1 MNKVGL
7 IFPILNITMFMVIAI
22 GFSSPRNADY
32 YILMLVFLL
41 AAVVSSFVSIFT
53 IRRMLPGY
61 VKRYMLITI
70 VSSLIFY
77 LLNRSSGA
85 WSEGLISFYVF
96 MVLFQL
102 AGGVINSIIFFFYG
116 KDQAE
121 EMKLKGYPNSVIEKI
136 YKNILFREV
145 ERRIKGKVHPNA
157 LSKVAGGIATGVL
170 TETLSSG
177 RADLFSDNL
186 IPAAMSI
193 ADSHLA
199 NFETV
204 NHSITG
210 SYVNDFN
217 PATGLAMTSD
227 YFDAGGDVYGS
238 SLNHDSQFSFG
249 NGVTG
254 DFEHSLIDH
263 GSSFNGS
270 FDDYHHC

>member
-7 IFPILNITMFMVIAI
+7 LFPILNITMLMVIAVS
-22 GFSSPRNADY
+22 FFSPRNADY
-32 YILMLVFLL
+32 YMLMLVFLL

-61 VKRYMLITI
+61 VKCYMLIAI
-70 VSSLIFY
+70 ISSIGFY
-77 LLNRSSGA
+77 LLNRGSGA
-85 WSEGLISFYVF
+85 WSEGLISFNVF

-102 AGGVINSIIFFFYG
+102 AGGVVNSIIFFYYG

-121 EMKLKGYPNSVIEKI
+121 EMKLKGYPNSVIEKV

-199 NFETV
+199 NFESGNYSV
-204 NHSITG
+204 TG
-210 SYVNDFN
+210 SHANDFN

-227 YFDAGGDVYGS
+227 YFDAGGDTYGS
-238 SLNHDSQFSFG
+238 ALNHDSLFSSDNHISGGFD
-249 NGVTG
+249 N
-254 DFEHSLIDH
+254 HSIDH
-263 GSSFNGS
+263 GSSFSSG
-270 FDDYHHC
+270 FDDSRY

>member
-1 MNKVGL
+1 
-7 IFPILNITMFMVIAI
+7 
-22 GFSSPRNADY
+22 
-32 YILMLVFLL
+32 
-41 AAVVSSFVSIFT
+41 
-53 IRRMLPGY
+53 
-61 VKRYMLITI
+61 MLISI
-70 VSSLIFY
+70 ISSLGFY
-77 LLNRSSGA
+77 LSNRGSGA

-102 AGGVINSIIFFFYG
+102 DGGVVNSIIFFYYG

-121 EMKLKGYPNSVIEKI
+121 EMKLKGYPSSVIEKV

-193 ADSHLA
+193 ADSHLV
-199 NFETV
+199 NFESGD
-204 NHSITG
+204 HSMTG
-210 SYVNDFN
+210 SRANDFN

-227 YFDAGGDVYGS
+227 YFDAGGMFTVV
-238 SLNHDSQFSFG
+238 L
-249 NGVTG
+249 
-254 DFEHSLIDH
+254 
-263 GSSFNGS
+263 
-270 FDDYHHC
+270 

>member
-7 IFPILNITMFMVIAI
+7 LFPILNVTMFMIIAV
-22 GFSSPRNADY
+22 GFFSPRNADY
-32 YILMLVFLL
+32 YIFTLVFLL
-41 AAVVSSFVSIFT
+41 AAVASSFVSLFT
-53 IRRMLPGY
+53 IRRMLPSY
-61 VKRYMLITI
+61 VKGYMVITTL
-70 VSSLIFY
+70 SSLIFY
-77 LLNRSSGA
+77 LLNRGSGA
-85 WSEGLISFYVF
+85 WDESFILFYVF
-96 MVLFQL
+96 MVSFQL
-102 AGGVINSIIFFFYG
+102 AGSVVNSIIFFYYG

-121 EMKLKGYPNSVIEKI
+121 EMKLKGYPNSVIEKV

-145 ERRIKGKVHPNA
+145 EKRIKGKVHPNA

-199 NFETV
+199 NFESGNYSV
-204 NHSITG
+204 TG
-210 SYVNDFN
+210 SHANDFN

-238 SLNHDSQFSFG
+238 ALNHDSLFSSDNHISGGFD
-249 NGVTG
+249 N
-254 DFEHSLIDH
+254 HSIDH
-263 GSSFNGS
+263 GSSFSSG
-270 FDDYHHC
+270 FDDSRY